1 MFSAGTLLFG
11 LIAYLAIIEG
21 GHAGSCFSSICQNP
35 FDMCDEEPEANQRTW
50 QQCMNRPA
58 QGEQWACADPALPFP
73 TVDCLVADMR
83 TCGVVGQ
90 GGAQTV
96 FYSFGCTT
104 VIARTNVRDT
114 LTPPGVMFND
124 ALLGDD
130 EYLRMIYTH
139 PNYAMSDTTN
149 KNPQGMTRQNVFVAR
164 YSEALATVS
173 TGAILFVVNARDNG
187 QQGGGLGAYQNPL
200 PSDVIPNAWRT
211 YEFPTL
217 QRNPDVTS
225 VTSIDATNGFTRT
238 VDWQPNNNDEELPP
252 SNAASLAVPAAA
264 VSKMKIKR
272 DSSVCAAPASSGS
285 IAIPSNSISTLAT
298 STPASG
304 TLTSKSNSAGP
315 TVTAPPGTPSCN
327 VQFEDPDSGINTEY
341 CVCEGSSTLPF
352 LTIPSATDISQSC
365 SYTSLPSTGTIEPSN
380 GFGPPVT
387 YAGQCQVCTPVGEF
401 AQTCTSIPNCHP
413 QAAAA
418 TVQVGSSPVHVGT
431 LTGTALYT
439 SISSALD
446 VLCPTV
452 SQTEEMTACST
463 NSVVIGGID
472 FVDLGFLD
480 KGGELVVKV
489 ESSSYNQ
496 TSLRDAMINSAA
508 LTAQNSAQG
517 SNNCYQATFDVE
529 ELGKRDIQPW
539 LSSTHWTDSFRRWLS
554 PPSAVTVDKRD
565 HPHAE
570 EEHATWCN
578 AASFAGVQYYSQN
591 WRDAANPG
599 PTDYIDVS
607 WDFQVGP
614 GGDFACEFLQD
625 LITALAT
632 IQPEFEVEGVEL
644 AEEIGA
650 ICTEALGHIN
660 G

>member
-1 MFSAGTLLFG
+1 M
-11 LIAYLAIIEG
+11 
-21 GHAGSCFSSICQNP
+21 
-35 FDMCDEEPEANQRTW
+35 
-50 QQCMNRPA
+50 
-58 QGEQWACADPALPFP
+58 
-73 TVDCLVADMR
+73 
-83 TCGVVGQ
+83 
-90 GGAQTV
+90 
-96 FYSFGCTT
+96 
-104 VIARTNVRDT
+104 ARTNVRDT

-130 EYLRMIYTH
+130 EYLNMIYTH
-139 PNYAMSDTTN
+139 PNYAMDDNTN
-149 KNPQGMTRQNVFVAR
+149 KNAQGMTRQNVFVAR

-187 QQGGGLGAYQNPL
+187 QPGGGLGAYQSPL
-200 PSDVIPNAWRT
+200 PSDIIPNAWRT

-217 QRNPDVTS
+217 QRNPGVIS
-225 VTSIDATNGFTRT
+225 VTSIDATNGFART

-252 SNAASLAVPAAA
+252 SNAASLVVPAAA
-264 VSKMKIKR
+264 ASKMKMKR
-272 DSSVCAAPASSGS
+272 DISVCAAPASSGS
-285 IAIPSNSISTLAT
+285 IAIPSSSGPPLAT
-298 STPASG
+298 STSASN
-304 TLTSKSNSAGP
+304 TITSNSNSAGP
-315 TVTAPPGTPSCN
+315 TITAPPNTPSCS
-327 VQFEDPDSGINTEY
+327 VQFEDPDSGVNTEY
-341 CVCEGSSTLPF
+341 CICDGSSTLPF
-352 LTIPSATDISQSC
+352 LTIPSATDVSQSC
-365 SYTSLPSTGTIEPSN
+365 SYTSLPSTGIINPSN

-387 YAGQCQVCTPVGEF
+387 YTGQCQVCTPVGEF
-401 AQTCTSIPNCHP
+401 AQTCTAIPNCYP

-463 NSVVIGGID
+463 DSVVIGGID

-496 TSLRDAMINSAA
+496 TSLQDAMIDSAA

-517 SNNCYQATFDVE
+517 STNCYQATYEVE

-539 LSSTHWTDSFRRWLS
+539 FSFARWSDSFRRWLS
-554 PPSAVTVDKRD
+554 PSSADTFEKRD
-565 HPHAE
+565 HPYAE

-578 AASFAGVQYYSQN
+578 AASFAGVQYYAQN
-591 WRDAANPG
+591 WRDAADPG

-644 AEEIGA
+644 S
-650 ICTEALGHIN
+650 CLK
-660 G
+660 